1 MNETGRRKDKLMKD
15 REEEGLQQKETEGG
29 MSNREEGEGEK
40 ENEEDKEQTT
50 EQDTQWTE
58 MEISDSF
65 KSLLEDVDRNGQG
78 MVDQTKETDMEVV
91 KMDNTGKDR
100 GARGQLRSRTLKR

>member
-1 MNETGRRKDKLMKD
+1 MKD

-50 EQDTQWTE
+50 EHP
-58 MEISDSF
+58 M
-65 KSLLEDVDRNGQG
+65 DRN
-78 MVDQTKETDMEVV
+78 
-91 KMDNTGKDR
+91 
-100 GARGQLRSRTLKR
+100 